1 MKDFFSFVNEFQKKN
16 EPFAIATVIK
26 IQGSSSAKPSSKAVI
41 NQVGDVIY
49 GWIGGGCAEAQ
60 VREEALKCLGLEKTA
75 LIDIQM
81 NAETLKE
88 GMACGGQMQVFIE
101 PILPKSTLW
110 ILGHNRVAQVLC
122 ELANI
127 FNFNIKIYDK
137 ELEENTFLKVEQTF
151 NQQLD
156 EILPLIKKN
165 DFVVIATLH
174 INDSETLKQILTTQT
189 HYIAVIASQKRAKL
203 LLETCEEKDLS
214 RISAP
219 AGLDLGSQTP
229 EEIALSIM
237 SEIVLFQR
245 KNFLKNSLFQLK

>member
-16 EPFAIATVIK
+16 EPFAIATVVQIK
-26 IQGSSSAKPSSKAVI
+26 GSSSAKPAAKAVI

-49 GWIGGGCAEAQ
+49 GWVGGGCAEAEI
-60 VREEALKCLGLEKTA
+60 REEALKCLGLEKTA

-101 PILPKSTLW
+101 PILPKPTLW
-110 ILGHNRVAQVLC
+110 ILGHNQIAQTLC
-122 ELANI
+122 KFAHILD
-127 FNFNIKIYDK
+127 FKIYFYDK
-137 ELEENTFLKVEQTF
+137 EIDTDSFINERIY
-151 NQQLD
+151 QQLD
-156 EILPLIKKN
+156 QILPLIKKN
-165 DFVVIATLH
+165 DFIVIATLH
-174 INDSETLKQILTTQT
+174 INDSETLKQILTTQA
-189 HYIAVIASQKRAKL
+189 HYIAVIASRKRAKL

-229 EEIALSIM
+229 EEIALSII
-237 SEIVLFQR
+237 SEIVIFQR
-245 KNFLKNSLFQLK
+245 KNFLKNSLSQLK

>member
-1 MKDFFSFVNEFQKKN
+1 MKNFFSFVSEFQKKN
-16 EPFAIATVIK
+16 EPFAIATVVNIK
-26 IQGSSSAKPSSKAVI
+26 GSSSAKPAAKAVI

-49 GWIGGGCAEAQ
+49 GWVGGGCAEAEI
-60 VREEALKCLGLEKTA
+60 REEALKCLGLEKTV

-101 PILPKSTLW
+101 PIFPKPTLW
-110 ILGHNRVAQVLC
+110 ILGYNQVAKILC

-127 FNFNIKIYDK
+127 LNFNINFYDK
-137 ELEENTFLKVEQTF
+137 EINPDNFINEKIF
-151 NQQLD
+151 NQRLD
-156 EILPLIKKN
+156 QILPLIKKN
-165 DFVVIATLH
+165 DFIVIATLH
-174 INDSETLKQILTTQT
+174 VNDSETLKQILTTQA
-189 HYIAVIASQKRAKL
+189 HYIAVIASRKRAKL

-229 EEIALSIM
+229 EEIALSII
-237 SEIVLFQR
+237 SEIILFQR
-245 KNFLKNSLFQLK
+245 KNFLKNSLSQLK

>member
-16 EPFAIATVIK
+16 EPFAIATVVQIK
-26 IQGSSSAKPSSKAVI
+26 GSSSAKPAAKAVI

-49 GWIGGGCAEAQ
+49 GWVGGGCAEAEI
-60 VREEALKCLGLEKTA
+60 REEALKCLGLEKTA

-101 PILPKSTLW
+101 PILPKPTLW
-110 ILGHNRVAQVLC
+110 ILGHNQIAQTLC
-122 ELANI
+122 KFAHILD
-127 FNFNIKIYDK
+127 FKIHFYDK
-137 ELEENTFLKVEQTF
+137 EIDTDSFINEQIY
-151 NQQLD
+151 QQLD
-156 EILPLIKKN
+156 QILPLIKKN

-174 INDSETLKQILTTQT
+174 INDSETLKQILTTQA
-189 HYIAVIASQKRAKL
+189 HYIAVIASRKRAKL
-203 LLETCEEKDLS
+203 LLEICEEKDLS

-229 EEIALSIM
+229 EEIALSII
-237 SEIVLFQR
+237 SEIVVFQR
-245 KNFLKNSLFQLK
+245 KNFLKNSLSQLK